1 MIIVGGR
8 TRSGARSH
16 RPTPRPDAFQWQC
29 SAGLLGQG
37 VTILE
42 PATGYGVAAIGHGS
56 IAAPARRL
64 DMRS

>member
-16 RPTPRPDAFQWQC
+16 RSTPGPDGLGEPC
-29 SAGLLGQG
+29 LAGLAGQS
-37 VTILE
+37 VTML
-42 PATGYGVAAIGHGS
+42 ASAAGNGVAAIGHGS
-56 IAAPARRL
+56 AARSARRL

>member
-8 TRSGARSH
+8 TRLGGRPYRS
-16 RPTPRPDAFQWQC
+16 TPGPDGFHEPC
-29 SAGLLGQG
+29 LVGLAGQG

-64 DMRS
+64 DTRS

>member
-16 RPTPRPDAFQWQC
+16 RSTPGPDGFQRLC
-29 SAGLLGQG
+29 SAGLTGQG

-42 PATGYGVAAIGHGS
+42 PATRHSVAPVGHGS
-56 IAAPARRL
+56 IAGSARRL
-64 DMRS
+64 DMQS

>member
-8 TRSGARSH
+8 TRSGGRPYRS
-16 RPTPRPDAFQWQC
+16 TPGPDGFHEPC
-29 SAGLLGQG
+29 LAGLAGQG

-42 PATGYGVAAIGHGS
+42 PTAGNGVAASGHGP
-56 IAAPARRL
+56 IAGAARRL

>member
-16 RPTPRPDAFQWQC
+16 RPTPGPDGFQRPC
-29 SAGLLGQG
+29 SAGLTGQG

-42 PATGYGVAAIGHGS
+42 PATGHGVAAVGHGS
-56 IAAPARRL
+56 IAASARRL
-64 DMRS
+64 DMR

>member
-16 RPTPRPDAFQWQC
+16 RSTPGPDGFREPC
-29 SAGLLGQG
+29 LAGLAGQG
-37 VTILE
+37 VTIFG
-42 PATGYGVAAIGHGS
+42 PTAGNDAAASGHSS
-56 IAAPARRL
+56 IAGSARRL

>member
-16 RPTPRPDAFQWQC
+16 RPAPGPEGCRWPRL
-29 SAGLLGQG
+29 AGLAGQG

-42 PATGYGVAAIGHGS
+42 PATGHGAAAIGHGS
-56 IAAPARRL
+56 IARCARRL
-64 DMRS
+64 DMQS